1 MVNDMS
7 EQETTITEHQEE
19 DELMDQVLTAM
30 ELAIGHKYVGYYP
43 EKSITRIKRTEPD
56 NSTLLDLYNNN
67 PKARE
72 LIDTF
77 VNSAPN
83 ELALT
88 LGLPHKREH

>member
-7 EQETTITEHQEE
+7 EQETTI
-19 DELMDQVLTAM
+19 
-30 ELAIGHKYVGYYP
+30 
-43 EKSITRIKRTEPD
+43 TEPD

-77 VNSAPN
+77 VNSAPH
-83 ELALT
+83 ELALK
-88 LGLPHKREH
+88 LGLPQEREH

>member
-1 MVNDMS
+1 MS
-7 EQETTITEHQEE
+7 EQETTITEHQED
-19 DELMDQVLTAM
+19 DELLDQVLTAM

-56 NSTLLDLYNNN
+56 NSVLLDLYINN

-77 VNSAPN
+77 VNSAPK
-83 ELALT
+83 ELALK
-88 LGLPHKREH
+88 LGLPQEQKH